1 LGFNVFQCILPEMPN
16 KFYFDPD
23 ESEVQIRYPLLIFA
37 LGSSGIQNPGLIQYN
52 PWIENDPSD
61 IIVPFQS

>member
-1 LGFNVFQCILPEMPN
+1 MPN
-16 KFYFDPD
+16 KFYFYPD
-23 ESEVQIRYPLLIFA
+23 ESEVQNRYPLLIFA
-37 LGSSGIQNPGLIQYN
+37 LGSSGIQNPGLIKYN